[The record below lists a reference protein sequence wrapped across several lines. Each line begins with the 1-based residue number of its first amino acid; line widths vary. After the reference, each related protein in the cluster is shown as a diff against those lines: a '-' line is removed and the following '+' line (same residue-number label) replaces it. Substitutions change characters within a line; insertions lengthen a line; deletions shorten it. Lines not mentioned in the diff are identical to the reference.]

1 MGPMDILLLALLLL
15 WAVLALRR
23 SCRNKCGNCGSCSC
37 CGSCCSC
44 AQSSCRRT
52 TSRRSGSSRRSVGA
66 RRSVRARR
74 EDPGDGAPLP
84 FAKSENR
91 TK

>member
-23 SCRNKCGNCGSCSC
+23 SCRNKCGSCSC
-37 CGSCCSC
+37 CGNPGLCPHCPELT
-44 AQSSCRRT
+44 QLP
-52 TSRRSGSSRRSVGA
+52 

>member
-15 WAVLALRR
+15 WAVLALRC
-23 SCRNKCGNCGSCSC
+23 SCRNKCGKCSNCSC
-37 CGSCCSC
+37 CHCV
-44 AQSSCRRT
+44 QSLRRGESSRRRT
-52 TSRRSGSSRRSVGA
+52 TSRRR
-66 RRSVRARR
+66 VRARR
-74 EDPGDGAPLP
+74 ENPGESAPLP